1 MKKIILIIFIS
12 FFSTGSISS
21 LAVSQDSKDF
31 ILVCNGTIK
40 EKAYSNIGRELA
52 PRNEKLTDEFKIT
65 AYKKNKN
72 LYSVN
77 LINSDNFFNRLPT
90 TGGFGL
96 KNTNETNKSFYKNR
110 NFKSFQQSFNN
121 NIYLTSSE
129 NTFTDVDGNFIEVD
143 YVQTISLNSGVYS
156 AKGSSKASR
165 NGSSVK
171 LFYDI
176 KAQCSGYKQLARYL
190 NINTKP
196 FSVNSSSKNDKY
208 QGKKYLNGKQYKFY
222 KDTDFATDDGS
233 ERNCN
238 QFVSSNDQ
246 FYHCVSSNG
255 KIISYTKDF
264 FKDKGFF
271 KKNDVLRYRI
281 TSDGW
286 SVSGGYLLLKED
298 KLKIGGWV
306 RRDSGV
312 TIYGIFDYGNNKWQ
326 AYQDSKGEIKNLS
339 GVSSNKLQDIIKSAK
354 TIYKE
359 AKAVREDLDILLD
372 VNNNKDRYQASK
384 KTNTKNKKQKNT
396 NIKSYWWVG
405 VLLAVGAFFV
415 YMITTKDLPKIKRK
429 KVNSKS
435 NNILVSFYRGQQSLV
450 ISYWGFY
457 FSGGIIGALLIGF
470 AESSKAGDATIV
482 LISLAVL
489 IYTGYAMIGTWRS
502 AENYKIEKRKK
513 KEGVGWAITA
523 QVLIVLAVI
532 RVIVEFFK
540 VFST

>member
-1 MKKIILIIFIS
+1 MKKIFKILLFL
-12 FFSTGSISS
+12 FFTSSISS
-21 LAVSQDSKDF
+21 FASSQDSKDF
-31 ILVCNGTIK
+31 TLVCNGTIK
-40 EKAYSNIGRELA
+40 EKAYSHTGRELA

-72 LYSVN
+72 LYSIN

-96 KNTNETNKSFYKNR
+96 KNTNEKNKGFYKNR

-121 NIYLTSSE
+121 NIYLTSSK
-129 NTFTDVDGNFIEVD
+129 NTFTDADGNFIEVD

-156 AKGSSKASR
+156 VKGSSKASR
-165 NGSSVK
+165 SGSSVE
-171 LFYDI
+171 LIYDI

-190 NINTKP
+190 NTNTKP
-196 FSVNSSSKNDKY
+196 FSVNSSSKNEKY
-208 QGKKYLNGKQYKFY
+208 QGKKYLNGKEYKFY

-238 QFVSSNDQ
+238 QFVSRNDQ

-255 KIISYTKDF
+255 KMISYTKDF

-306 RRDSGV
+306 RRNSGV

-326 AYQDSKGEIKNLS
+326 AYQDSKGQIQNFS

-354 TIYKE
+354 TVYKE

-372 VNNNKDRYQASK
+372 VNNNKDRYHVTK

-415 YMITTKDLPKIKRK
+415 YMITTKDLPKTKRK
-429 KVNSKS
+429 KANSKS
-435 NNILVSFYRGQQSLV
+435 NNILASFYRGEQSLV

-457 FSGGIIGALLIGF
+457 FSGGVIGALLIGF
-470 AESSKAGDATIV
+470 AESSKAGDASII

-502 AENYKIEKRKK
+502 AENYKIEKKKK
-513 KEGVGWAITA
+513 KEGAGWAIAA

-540 VFST
+540 AFSA

>member
-1 MKKIILIIFIS
+1 MKKIFKILLFL
-12 FFSTGSISS
+12 FFTSSISS
-21 LAVSQDSKDF
+21 FASSQDSKDF

-40 EKAYSNIGRELA
+40 EKAYSHTGRELA

-72 LYSVN
+72 LYSIN

-96 KNTNETNKSFYKNR
+96 KNTNEKNKGFYKNR

-121 NIYLTSSE
+121 NIYLTSSK

-156 AKGSSKASR
+156 VKGSSKASR
-165 NGSSVK
+165 SGSSVE
-171 LFYDI
+171 LIYDI

-190 NINTKP
+190 NTNTKP
-196 FSVNSSSKNDKY
+196 FSVNSSSKNEKY
-208 QGKKYLNGKQYKFY
+208 QGKKYLNGKEYKFY

-255 KIISYTKDF
+255 KMISYTKDF

-306 RRDSGV
+306 RRNSGV

-326 AYQDSKGEIKNLS
+326 AYQDSKGQIQNFS

-354 TIYKE
+354 TVYKQ

-372 VNNNKDRYQASK
+372 VNNNKDRYQVTK

-415 YMITTKDLPKIKRK
+415 YMITTKDLPKTKRK
-429 KVNSKS
+429 KANSKS
-435 NNILVSFYRGQQSLV
+435 NNILASFYRGEQSLV

-457 FSGGIIGALLIGF
+457 FSGGVIGALLIGF
-470 AESSKAGDATIV
+470 AESSKAGDASII

-502 AENYKIEKRKK
+502 AENYKIEKKKK
-513 KEGVGWAITA
+513 KEGAGWAITA

-540 VFST
+540 AFSA